1 MLTTTAVVFAALISS
16 ATGRWAKICATQ
28 SANKIRGC
36 DSYGCGAYND
46 QSGGKP
52 HKGVDVICRD
62 GSLVYSPFTG
72 STKMQ
77 AKPFGNR
84 NAIDNGVLLHGSGFC
99 LKIFY
104 IKPFKY
110 RGSIRKGERLCVLLP
125 MQKVHPGIISHIH
138 IQNCDLSDPTPNI

>member
-84 NAIDNGVLLHGSGFC
+84 NAIDNGVLLHGSDCCRIQPHTTPKIHLPRSC
-99 LKIFY
+99 LFY
-104 IKPFKY
+104 SASPFF
-110 RGSIRKGERLCVLLP
+110 IL
-125 MQKVHPGIISHIH
+125 
-138 IQNCDLSDPTPNI
+138 T